1 MFEPIKIPANHVMLY
16 NVAKLKPGYTV
27 EDAELA
33 LGEMCEV
40 VKETY
45 PEFFGG
51 LVYQSAG
58 FISEEGS
65 VDPDSQPANEEH
77 LAILTFWESFEAH
90 ERSHA
95 DAAFKEKFSHLLDY
109 CSDTY
114 EIGYNLLWQGQRHSE
129 APAASAAGA

>member
-16 NVAKLKPGYTV
+16 NVAKLKPEYTV

-45 PEFFGG
+45 PEFYGG
-51 LVYQSAG
+51 VVYQSAG
-58 FISEEGS
+58 FVSEEGS
-65 VDPDSQPANEEH
+65 VDPSSQPDNEDH

-95 DAAFKEKFSHLLDY
+95 DQAFKDKFSHLLEY

-114 EIGYNLLWQGQRHSE
+114 EIGYNLLWQGQKH
-129 APAASAAGA
+129 

>member
-1 MFEPIKIPANHVMLY
+1 MFEPIQIPANHVMLY

-45 PEFFGG
+45 PEFHGG
-51 LVYQSAG
+51 VVYKSAG
-58 FISEEGS
+58 FVSDEGS
-65 VDPDSQPANEEH
+65 VNPDSQPDSQDH
-77 LAILTFWESFEAH
+77 LAIITFWESFEAH

-95 DAAFKEKFSHLLDY
+95 DEAFKEKFSHLLEY
-109 CSDTY
+109 CEDTY
-114 EIGYNLLWQGQRHSE
+114 EIGYNLLWQGQK
-129 APAASAAGA
+129 

>member
-1 MFEPIKIPANHVMLY
+1 MFDTIQIPANHVMLY
-16 NVAKLKPGYTV
+16 NVAKLKPEYGV

-45 PEFFGG
+45 PEFYGG
-51 LVYQSAG
+51 LVYQAAG
-58 FISEEGS
+58 FVSEEGS
-65 VDPDSQPANEEH
+65 VDPAAKPDSADH

-95 DAAFKEKFSHLLDY
+95 DQAFKDKFEHLLEY

-114 EIGYNLLWQGQRHSE
+114 EIGYNLLWQGQKH
-129 APAASAAGA
+129 

>member
-45 PEFFGG
+45 PEFYGG
-51 LVYQSAG
+51 VVYQSAG
-58 FISEEGS
+58 FVSEEGS
-65 VDPDSQPANEEH
+65 VDADAQPDNEDH
-77 LAILTFWESFEAH
+77 IAILTFWESFEAH

-95 DAAFKEKFSHLLDY
+95 DEAFKEKFSHLLEY
-109 CSDTY
+109 CAETY
-114 EIGYNLLWQGQRHSE
+114 EIGYNLLWQGQK
-129 APAASAAGA
+129 

>member
-45 PEFFGG
+45 SEFYG
-51 LVYQSAG
+51 LVDVEYITTA
-58 FISEEGS
+58 
-65 VDPDSQPANEEH
+65 
-77 LAILTFWESFEAH
+77 
-90 ERSHA
+90 
-95 DAAFKEKFSHLLDY
+95 LDKR
-109 CSDTY
+109 
-114 EIGYNLLWQGQRHSE
+114 QV
-129 APAASAAGA
+129 ASS

>member
-1 MFEPIKIPANHVMLY
+1 MFDAINIPGDHVMLY
-16 NVAKLKPGYTV
+16 NVVKLKPEYSV
-27 EDAELA
+27 EDVELA

-51 LVYQSAG
+51 IVYQSAG
-58 FISEEGS
+58 FVSEEGS
-65 VDPDSQPANEEH
+65 VNPDAKAAEEEH

-95 DAAFKEKFSHLLDY
+95 DAAFKDKFSSLLEY
-109 CSDTY
+109 CSDAY
-114 EIGYNLLWQGQRHSE
+114 EIGYNLLWQGQK
-129 APAASAAGA
+129 

>member
-1 MFEPIKIPANHVMLY
+1 MFEPIHIPANHVMLY

-45 PEFFGG
+45 PEFHGG
-51 LVYQSAG
+51 LVYHSAG
-58 FISEEGS
+58 FVSEEGS
-65 VDPDSQPANEEH
+65 VDPESQPDSEDH
-77 LAILTFWESFEAH
+77 LAILTFWDSFEAH

-95 DAAFKEKFSHLLDY
+95 DEAFKEKFSHLLEY

-114 EIGYNLLWQGQRHSE
+114 EVGYNLLWQGQKH
-129 APAASAAGA
+129 